1 MRLIFV
7 WITGSILMFSCVV
20 KPKEPVQPIDT
31 ATLTTTTRQLKVEE
45 VIQTTSYTY
54 LRANENGQEVWIA
67 VTKMDANA
75 GDVFYYDNALEMID
89 FESKELNRVFDRVLF
104 VEDLRAL
111 PDKTM
116 SMHHQMSAHGQRKSN
131 DFQSDIRIEPVA
143 GGITIADLYK
153 NRADY
158 HGKKVVVRG
167 KVVKVNNG
175 IMERNWIHLQDG
187 SNDNGKFDLT
197 FTSQENIALNE
208 LVTLEGTVALNKD
221 FGAGYFYELIVEEA
235 ALKK

>member
-1 MRLIFV
+1 MKLIFA
-7 WITGSILMFSCVV
+7 WIAGSLLMFSCVV

-31 ATLTTTTRQLKVEE
+31 ATLTNTHQLKVED

-54 LRANENGQEVWIA
+54 LLGNENGQEVWIA
-67 VTKMDANA
+67 VTKMEAQT
-75 GDVFYYDNALEMID
+75 GDVFYYDNALEMLD

-104 VEDLRAL
+104 VEDLRSL

-116 SMHHQMSAHGQRKSN
+116 DMHHQLSAHGQRKSN
-131 DFQSDIRIEPVA
+131 DFQPDIRIDPVA
-143 GGITIADLYK
+143 GGVTIADLYK

-158 HGKKVVVRG
+158 RDKKVVVRG

-187 SNDNGKFDLT
+187 TTDNGKFDLT
-197 FTSQENIALNE
+197 FTSQENIAPNDI
-208 LVTLEGTVALNKD
+208 VTLEGIVALDKD

-235 ALKK
+235 SLKK